1 LPAGGPS
8 GLNQQNK
15 DLKFLKFIFFMKVKI
30 AFYIFYVILP
40 IKNILTFSLELISL
54 NFLKN
59 NKII

>member
-1 LPAGGPS
+1 
-8 GLNQQNK
+8 
-15 DLKFLKFIFFMKVKI
+15 MKVKI